1 MKDVEFPVSAE
12 VAYDYL
18 VDPANRAEW
27 QSSLR
32 TVEDVRGPDDVV
44 GQSWTD
50 VTVPGLRPRMELT
63 EASRPHRW
71 SERGTWR
78 SVEADLTLTFS
89 PRGPDACAVGV
100 TMGLRARGLLGLPMR
115 VVDRAAPY
123 AVASDLRR
131 AAKILGRA
139 RA

>member
-1 MKDVEFPVSAE
+1 VKQIAFSVSAE

-32 TVEDVRGPDDVV
+32 TVEDVVGPDGVV

-63 EASRPHRW
+63 EATRPHRW

-78 SVEADLTLTFS
+78 SVEAELTLTFT
-89 PRGPDACAVGV
+89 PDGPDACRVGV
-100 TMGLRARGLLGLPMR
+100 RMGLRARGPLGVPMR
-115 VVDRAAPY
+115 AVDVLAPY

-131 AAKILGRA
+131 AARILGR
-139 RA
+139 R

>member
-1 MKDVEFPVSAE
+1 MREVAFPVAAE

-32 TVEDVRGPDDVV
+32 TVEDVVGPDGVV

-63 EASRPHRW
+63 EATRPHRW

-78 SVEADLTLTFS
+78 SVEAELTLTFS
-89 PRGPDACAVGV
+89 PDGPDACRVGV
-100 TMGLRARGLLGLPMR
+100 SMHLRAGGLLGLPVR
-115 VVDRAAPY
+115 VVDRVAPA

-131 AAKILGRA
+131 AARILGR
-139 RA
+139 RR